1 MSEKTPHRRPATF
14 KLDDPGVIVMDP
26 EDSSRPSRGTV
37 HVTPEV
43 EAAALPVP
51 IETPVLRPQRGF
63 RWGAVFWS
71 ATGGLILL
79 GLGLG
84 VARLIED
91 LFARSE
97 GLGFVGLA
105 FAFAATLAFTVV
117 VAREAFG
124 LARLAAIEKLH
135 LRAAAV
141 LASDDRAESRAIVRE
156 LLRLEHQN
164 PQLARAR
171 ATLQGHTDDIIDGAD
186 LIRLAERE
194 LMTPLDQEARRLV
207 SSAAQRVSLVTAVS
221 PRALI
226 DVLFV
231 FAASLRLIRQLARLY
246 GGRPGAL
253 GMIATSYAKA
263 AEPGIVEGV
272 DAIEQRDGL
281 ARLVPLQVSHEV
293 PAHAGAAQLA
303 QRADLRLGLL
313 NLVLPEVAE
322 ARREALANGLG
333 AEGLAHDKQ
342 RDAFHG
348 APGAGTSSSRPVTR
362 PHTRLSWSGWESAR
376 KTLIAT
382 GQSFEQSVANPH
394 GRGGVHGAATP
405 LWL

>member
-1 MSEKTPHRRPATF
+1 MSERSHHRRPATF
-14 KLDDPGVIVMDP
+14 KLDDPGVIVIEPD
-26 EDSSRPSRGTV
+26 DSSRPPRGTV

-43 EAAALPVP
+43 DPALLPVP
-51 IETPVLRPQRGF
+51 VEAPILRAQRGF
-63 RWGAVFWS
+63 RWGAVFWT
-71 ATGGLILL
+71 AIGGLILL

-84 VARLIED
+84 VTRLIED

-97 GLGFVGLA
+97 GLGFLGLT
-105 FAFAATLAFTVV
+105 FAFAATLAFAVV

-124 LARLAAIEKLH
+124 LARLATIEKLH

-141 LASDDRAESRAIVRE
+141 LLSDDRTESRAIVHE

-207 SSAAQRVSLVTAVS
+207 SSAAQRVSIVTAVS

-253 GMIATSYAKA
+253 GMIRLMRHVIAHVAITGGMAASDSLVQQVLGHGIAAKLSQRL
-263 AEPGIVEGV
+263 GEGV
-272 DAIEQRDGL
+272 LNGL
-281 ARLVPLQVSHEV
+281 LTA
-293 PAHAGAAQLA
+293 
-303 QRADLRLGLL
+303 RLGL
-313 NLVLPEVAE
+313 A
-322 ARREALANGLG
+322 AI
-333 AEGLAHDKQ
+333 D
-342 RDAFHG
+342 
-348 APGAGTSSSRPVTR
+348 VTR
-362 PHTRLSWSGWESAR
+362 PLPFTALPRPALADLAKDLLR
-376 KTLIAT
+376 KRD
-382 GQSFEQSVANPH
+382 SEE
-394 GRGGVHGAATP
+394 
-405 LWL
+405 

>member
-14 KLDDPGVIVMDP
+14 KLDDPGVIVIDP
-26 EDSSRPSRGTV
+26 DDSSRPPRGTV
-37 HVTPEV
+37 RVTPEV
-43 EAAALPVP
+43 DPALLPVP
-51 IETPVLRPQRGF
+51 VEAPILRAQRGF
-63 RWGAVFWS
+63 RWGAVFWT
-71 ATGGLILL
+71 AIGGLILL

-84 VARLIED
+84 VTRLIED

-97 GLGFVGLA
+97 GLGFLGLA
-105 FAFAATLAFTVV
+105 FAFAATLAFAVV

-124 LARLAAIEKLH
+124 LARLATIEKLH

-141 LASDDRAESRAIVRE
+141 LLSDDRTESRAIVHE

-207 SSAAQRVSLVTAVS
+207 SSAAQRVSIVTAVS

-253 GMIATSYAKA
+253 GMIRLMRHVIAHVAITGGMAASDSLVQQVLGHGIAAKLSQRL
-263 AEPGIVEGV
+263 GEGV
-272 DAIEQRDGL
+272 LNGL
-281 ARLVPLQVSHEV
+281 LTA
-293 PAHAGAAQLA
+293 
-303 QRADLRLGLL
+303 RLGL
-313 NLVLPEVAE
+313 A
-322 ARREALANGLG
+322 AI
-333 AEGLAHDKQ
+333 D
-342 RDAFHG
+342 
-348 APGAGTSSSRPVTR
+348 VTR
-362 PHTRLSWSGWESAR
+362 PLPFTALPRPALADLAKDLLRKRES
-376 KTLIAT
+376 
-382 GQSFEQSVANPH
+382 EE
-394 GRGGVHGAATP
+394 
-405 LWL
+405 

>member
-1 MSEKTPHRRPATF
+1 
-14 KLDDPGVIVMDP
+14 VIDAD
-26 EDSSRPSRGTV
+26 DSSRPPRGTV

-43 EAAALPVP
+43 DPALLPVP
-51 IETPVLRPQRGF
+51 VEAPILRARRGF
-63 RWGAVFWS
+63 RWGAVFWT
-71 ATGGLILL
+71 AIGGLILL

-84 VARLIED
+84 VTRLIED

-105 FAFAATLAFTVV
+105 FAFAATLAFAVV

-124 LARLAAIEKLH
+124 LARLATIEKLH

-141 LASDDRAESRAIVRE
+141 LLSDDRTESRAIVHD

-207 SSAAQRVSLVTAVS
+207 SSAAQRVSIVTAVS

-253 GMIATSYAKA
+253 GMIRLMRHVIAHVAITGGMAASDSLVQQVLGHGIAAKLSQRL
-263 AEPGIVEGV
+263 GEGV
-272 DAIEQRDGL
+272 LNGL
-281 ARLVPLQVSHEV
+281 LTA
-293 PAHAGAAQLA
+293 
-303 QRADLRLGLL
+303 RLGL
-313 NLVLPEVAE
+313 A
-322 ARREALANGLG
+322 AI
-333 AEGLAHDKQ
+333 D
-342 RDAFHG
+342 
-348 APGAGTSSSRPVTR
+348 VTR
-362 PHTRLSWSGWESAR
+362 PLPFTALPRPALADLAKDLLR
-376 KTLIAT
+376 KRD
-382 GQSFEQSVANPH
+382 SEE
-394 GRGGVHGAATP
+394 
-405 LWL
+405 